1 MALGGVRVPE
11 YIYRSRDISGR
22 DYSGTLEA
30 DSLEAFYKLLRERG
44 QFCLDVREAG
54 RASMDINLSGNKI
67 NLKYL
72 VVFCRQF
79 STMLSAGIP
88 VVKCLDILYAQ
99 TANKR
104 FKAVILAVYEQ
115 VQRGESLSR
124 ALKAQNGAFPRLMIS
139 MVECGESSG
148 TIDTVM
154 SRLADQFEKDYRSR
168 SKVQQAMIYPAFLA
182 AVTVAVVVFLVT
194 FIMPR
199 FIGILTQFGGKLPGL
214 TQGLL
219 NFGSALTGYWY
230 VFIAVIVAVVL
241 AWHTIMKIEPVKLG
255 WDRFKL
261 RVPGIGKTLT
271 VTEASRF
278 SRTLASLF
286 SSGMPVIQSIDI
298 VARIMSNKY
307 IASRLDDVGED
318 IKRGVALSAAV
329 KKVGI
334 FPQMLD
340 AMLSIGEETGR
351 MDEILNKTAAFYE
364 DEADNA
370 VTKLI
375 SILEPVMI
383 VILAIVVAVII
394 LATIMPIFAIYSQIS
409 AAGTM

>member
-199 FIGILTQFGGKLPGL
+199 FYRHPYSVRREAAGADTGAAQFRLGAY
-214 TQGLL
+214 GLL
-219 NFGSALTGYWY
+219 VRIYRR
-230 VFIAVIVAVVL
+230 
-241 AWHTIMKIEPVKLG
+241 H
-255 WDRFKL
+255 
-261 RVPGIGKTLT
+261 
-271 VTEASRF
+271 
-278 SRTLASLF
+278 
-286 SSGMPVIQSIDI
+286 SSGRAR
-298 VARIMSNKY
+298 VAHDNEDRTRK
-307 IASRLDDVGED
+307 ARLGPFQAARSRNRQNINGD
-318 IKRGVALSAAV
+318 RGFALLAYARV
-329 KKVGI
+329 TFQQRHAGDTVY
-334 FPQMLD
+334 
-340 AMLSIGEETGR
+340 R
-351 MDEILNKTAAFYE
+351 HRR
-364 DEADNA
+364 ADN
-370 VTKLI
+370 
-375 SILEPVMI
+375 E
-383 VILAIVVAVII
+383 
-394 LATIMPIFAIYSQIS
+394 Q
-409 AAGTM
+409 